1 MVLIPGNM
9 HVENI
14 PDLYYETADRVR
26 QYLQVRSAWFCDWH
40 PDGKRMLM
48 ATRFSDTFQLHMLDQ
63 PGGAR
68 KQLTFFKEPISSGA
82 FCTAPGENGFLYSM
96 DQGGGENY
104 QIYYFDKDNGQR
116 KCLTDGLSRNGSPL
130 WARGSTTFAYSS
142 TSRNGRDHDIHL
154 SDIRSPEG
162 SRLICQVQGMWV
174 PLSWSPD
181 NSQLLL
187 LDYISATETY
197 LHIMDVESGEMKS
210 LFAKTENSVAYGNA
224 YWSRDG
230 KGIYFVADLAGE
242 FQQLYYIDLDTR
254 NVEALSAH
262 LNWNISEIELS
273 PDGNL
278 LAVVANEDG
287 VSKLYLMDTQT
298 QQLEPLEMGMGL
310 ISHPRFSPDNQSLAF
325 TFNRPQSPADIYTFS
340 LENGEVTR
348 WTESEVGG
356 LNTRHFA
363 SPELIRYPSFDELEI
378 PAFYYRPKLNSD
390 RPLPVLIHIHG
401 GPESQF
407 QPGFS
412 SMFQYWLNEL
422 NIAVIAPNVRG
433 STGYGKTYI
442 KLDNGYL
449 REDSVKDIG
458 ALLDWIEKQ
467 PELDQRRVCVLGGS
481 YGGYMVLASLVHY
494 SHRLK
499 AGVDMVGI
507 SNFVTFLKNTKAYR
521 RDLRRVE
528 YGDERDPD
536 MRAFLEKISPTTN
549 ADKIKVPLFVAQG
562 LNDPRV
568 PASEAEQIVKTVR
581 ENGQKVWYALAKDEG
596 HGFQKQ
602 ANLEYYYTAVSDFLE
617 TFLLD

>member
-9 HVENI
+9 HVENV
-14 PDLYYETADRVR
+14 PDLYFETADRVR

-40 PDGKRMLM
+40 PDGESMLM
-48 ATRFSDTFQLHMLDQ
+48 ATRFADTFQLHTLEQ

-68 KQLTFFKEPISSGA
+68 KQITFFREPISSGR
-82 FCTAPGENGFLYSM
+82 FCGAPGEKGFLYSM
-96 DQGGGENY
+96 DQGGGENF
-104 QIYYFDKDNGQR
+104 QIFYFDLENGQSKR
-116 KCLTDGLSRNGSPL
+116 LTDGLSKNGSPL
-130 WARGSTTFAYSS
+130 WARGTTLFAFSS
-142 TSRNGRDHDIHL
+142 TLRNGRDHDIHL
-154 SDIRSPEG
+154 CDIKSPDNT
-162 SRLICQVQGMWV
+162 RLVCQVQGLWV

-181 NSQLLL
+181 SSQLLL
-187 LDYISATETY
+187 LDYISANETY
-197 LHIMDVESGEMKS
+197 LHILDVASGEMRP
-210 LFAKTENSVAYGNA
+210 LFPKTNTPVAYGDA

-230 KGIYFVADLAGE
+230 KGIYFIADFDTE
-242 FQQLYYIDLDTR
+242 FQHLYYVDLESRAMTSLTAHIPWNVTEID
-254 NVEALSAH
+254 
-262 LNWNISEIELS
+262 LS
-273 PDGNL
+273 PDGKK
-278 LAVVANEDG
+278 LAVTTNEDG
-287 VSKLYLMDTQT
+287 MSKLYLMDTET
-298 QQLEPLEMGMGL
+298 QKLENLEMGMGL
-310 ISHPRFSPDNQSLAF
+310 IANARFSPNNQKLAF
-325 TFNRPQSPADIYTFS
+325 TFNRPNAPADIYTYEF
-340 LENGEVTR
+340 EKGTITR

-356 LNTRHFA
+356 LNTQKFA
-363 SPELIRYPSFDELEI
+363 SPELIRYPSFDDMQI
-378 PAFYYRPKLNSD
+378 PAFYYRPQLNTD

-412 SMFQYWLNEL
+412 SMFQYWINEL
-422 NIAVIAPNVRG
+422 DLAVIAPNVRG

-458 ALLDWIEKQ
+458 ALLDWIAQQ
-467 PELDQRRVCVLGGS
+467 PELDEKRVCVMGGS

-494 SHRLK
+494 SHRLR
-499 AGVDMVGI
+499 AGIDMVGI

-536 MRAFLEKISPTTN
+536 MRSFLESISPTTN
-549 ADKIKVPLFVAQG
+549 AHRIKVPLLVAQG

-581 ENGQKVWYALAKDEG
+581 ENGQTVWYILAKDEG

-602 ANLEYYYTAVSDFLE
+602 MNLEYYYTAVSAFLE
-617 TFLLD
+617 SHLLD